1 MDDSWNDHSSF
12 PGHKN
17 SQCRRIG
24 EKLSTTRLIGNPA
37 SLEVEVHVEDIDRG
51 ENKNTAVMS
60 VSCRNSK
67 EIGGTETVLQLVPRS
82 TGRGRKTLEIAS
94 FDNVFAPY
102 IKPPT

>member
-1 MDDSWNDHSSF
+1 MDDLWNNHSSF

-24 EKLSTTRLIGNPA
+24 EKLSTTRVIGNPA
-37 SLEVEVHVEDIDRG
+37 SPPTTLEVEVHVED
-51 ENKNTAVMS
+51 KNTAVMS

-67 EIGGTETVLQLVPRS
+67 EIGVTETVLQLVPRS

>member
-1 MDDSWNDHSSF
+1 M
-12 PGHKN
+12 
-17 SQCRRIG
+17 
-24 EKLSTTRLIGNPA
+24 IGNPA
-37 SLEVEVHVEDIDRG
+37 SPPTTLEVEVHVEDIDCG

-67 EIGGTETVLQLVPRS
+67 EIGGTETFLRLVPRS

>member
-1 MDDSWNDHSSF
+1 MIISSF

-24 EKLSTTRLIGNPA
+24 EKLSTRRVIGNPTT
-37 SLEVEVHVEDIDRG
+37 LEVEVHEVIEDIDRG